1 MKVGQLELKPQKVA
15 QFIQVGDESG
25 YAFVVT
31 AEYEEAEG
39 SWKATVGLRT
49 YGFVTAGDAVRHLR
63 HAAEHFVRM
72 LSDEPSTAPERD
84 A

>member
-1 MKVGQLELKPQKVA
+1 MKVGQLELTPMSVSQT
-15 QFIQVGDESG
+15 IRVGNESG
-25 YAFVVT
+25 YAFVVQADWDRET
-31 AEYEEAEG
+31 G
-39 SWKATVGLRT
+39 WHATVGMQSH
-49 YGFVTAGDAVRHLR
+49 GFKTAEAAILHVR